1 MAANTTYIRS
11 LRQAGNAVPTVF
23 CFSADPVAEGIVA
36 SLARP
41 GENLTGFGLFG
52 PEIFEMLAQAVPS
65 ARRIA
70 ILWDSTYEQ
79 HKVAMPS
86 MEVAAQKLAVT
97 LHSCPPERSR
107 SLIPR
112 SLALPFPLYLVSL
125 PLLLNTLLLLM
136 PQIFKVLIPDQ
147 LLL

>member
-52 PEIFEMLAQAVPS
+52 PEIFEMLARAVPS

-86 MEVAAQKLAVT
+86 IEVAAQKLAVT
-97 LHSCPPERSR
+97 LQLVPARTVEEFDTAFASAAVPALSR
-107 SLIPR
+107 IFA
-112 SLALPFPLYLVSL
+112 LAVEYAAALDAAGIQGIDS
-125 PLLLNTLLLLM
+125 
-136 PQIFKVLIPDQ
+136 
-147 LLL
+147 